1 MNDAMEREVQ
11 YCLDDIK
18 WLIKNLYY
26 KGQSESFKTEFK
38 KIESSNPRTYLA
50 LKDVIGEM
58 ENLGK
63 QGDPVA
69 SYYVGL
75 RYMYLYENT
84 GVRGEGI
91 PWLERA
97 SEAGISDASYVLAL
111 IFLMGSTLR
120 TGKRK
125 NISKA
130 VSFVQ
135 LSVEQDPDNAMALN
149 ILGMLYSKGICIEQS
164 YEKAFECYKKASEM
178 GYAAATYNLHVYYLN
193 GIVVEKDKYKA
204 FRLLLE
210 AVEDGDMDAAMSL
223 ARLLKTNQ
231 VLVSFI

>member
-26 KGQSESFKTEFK
+26 KGQSEFFKTEFK

-75 RYMYLYENT
+75 RYMYLFENT

-91 PWLERA
+91 PWLEKA

-111 IFLMGSTLR
+111 IYFRGSTLR

-125 NISKA
+125 NTSKA

-149 ILGMLYSKGICIEQS
+149 ILGLLYSQGICIEQS

-178 GYAAATYNLHVYYLN
+178 GYAAATYNLHLYYLK
-193 GIVVEKDKYKA
+193 GIVVNKDKYKA
-204 FRLLLE
+204 LRLLLE

-223 ARLLKTNQ
+223 ARLLRTNH
-231 VLVSFI
+231 VLVSFT